1 VTVSRPAAVVI
12 LAAGAGTR
20 MKSQLPKVLHPICG
34 MSMLGHVLAAAR
46 ELDPAE
52 LIVVV
57 GHGRHQVASY
67 LAGHAPDVQVVV
79 QHRQGGTG
87 HAVRVVT
94 ETTGLGQGTVLVT
107 YGDTPLL
114 RGSTLAALAR
124 EHAAQDAAATALTTV
139 LADPTGYGRILR
151 DDRGA
156 FIKIVEE
163 ADANAEQRAVTEIN
177 SGVYAFESSLLAD
190 SVKRLP
196 TDNAKG
202 EEYLTDVV
210 AILRAEGHRV
220 GMVTTPDSDE
230 VCGVNDRVQLA
241 HARRLLNARILD
253 GWMCAGVTVVDPPTT
268 FIDTGVVLGQDVE
281 IGPGTQLAGGTVV
294 EAGAHVGP
302 GCLLRDTVVG
312 KGATLSHVVGMSA
325 RIGPGVTVAP
335 FTYLSPGTELPGKG
349 PGRKR
354 SDAGAPASAPTGK
367 RDAAAPASAS
377 AGKRAQP

>member
-1 VTVSRPAAVVI
+1 MRLRRVMRCPSCCTPVCPPRRGGWRYPARIGQVNSSRSRPAAGCDRGRGRTRPPRQPINEHRHVTVSRPAAVVI

-67 LAGHAPDVQVVV
+67 LAVHAPDVQEVV

-94 ETTGLGQGTVLVT
+94 ETVGLGQGTVLVT
-107 YGDTPLL
+107 SG
-114 RGSTLAALAR
+114 AAPVLPGHTRPALVR
-124 EHAAQDAAATALTTV
+124 EHAGQNAAATALTTV

-177 SGVYAFESSLLAD
+177 SGVYAFASSLLAD

-202 EEYLTDVV
+202 EEYLTDVP
-210 AILRAEGHRV
+210 AILRTEGHRV
-220 GMVTTPDSDE
+220 ATVTTPDSDE

-241 HARRLLNARILD
+241 HARRLLNGRILD
-253 GWMCAGVTVVDPPTT
+253 EWMRAGVTVTDPPTT
-268 FIDTGVVLGQDVE
+268 LIDTSVVLGQDVE
-281 IGPGTQLAGGTVV
+281 IGPGTQLVGGTVV

-312 KGATLSHVVGMSA
+312 KGATL
-325 RIGPGVTVAP
+325 
-335 FTYLSPGTELPGKG
+335 
-349 PGRKR
+349 
-354 SDAGAPASAPTGK
+354 
-367 RDAAAPASAS
+367 
-377 AGKRAQP
+377 

>member
-1 VTVSRPAAVVI
+1 
-12 LAAGAGTR
+12 
-20 MKSQLPKVLHPICG
+20 M
-34 MSMLGHVLAAAR
+34 
-46 ELDPAE
+46 
-52 LIVVV
+52 
-57 GHGRHQVASY
+57 
-67 LAGHAPDVQVVV
+67 VV

-87 HAVRVVT
+87 HAVRIVT
-94 ETTGLGQGTVLVT
+94 ETVGLGPGAVLVT

-114 RGSTLAALAR
+114 RGSTLAMLAR
-124 EHAAQDAAATALTTV
+124 EHATQDAAATALTTV

-202 EEYLTDVV
+202 EEYLPDVV
-210 AILRAEGHRV
+210 SILREEGHRV
-220 GMVTTPDSDE
+220 AWGTTADSDE

-241 HARRLLNARILD
+241 HARRILNARILER
-253 GWMCAGVTVVDPPTT
+253 WMRAGVTVIDPATT
-268 FIDTGVVLGQDVE
+268 GVDTGVVLGQDVE
-281 IGPGTQLAGGTVV
+281 IGPGTQLVGSTVV
-294 EAGAHVGP
+294 ETGAHVGP

-312 KGATLSHVVGMSA
+312 RGATLSHVVGMSA

-335 FTYLSPGTELPGKG
+335 FTYLPPGTELPGKG
-349 PGRKR
+349 PGRE
-354 SDAGAPASAPTGK
+354 PE
-367 RDAAAPASAS
+367 
-377 AGKRAQP
+377 

>member
-1 VTVSRPAAVVI
+1 
-12 LAAGAGTR
+12 
-20 MKSQLPKVLHPICG
+20 
-34 MSMLGHVLAAAR
+34 MLGHVLAAAR

-57 GHGRHQVASY
+57 GHGRRQVAGH
-67 LAGHAPDVQVVV
+67 LAEHAPDAQLVV

-94 ETTGLGQGTVLVT
+94 ETAGLGRGTVVVT

-114 RGSTLAALAR
+114 RGSTLAALVR
-124 EHAAQDAAATALTTV
+124 EHAAQHAAATALTTV

-156 FIKIVEE
+156 FAEIVEE

-202 EEYLTDVV
+202 EEYLTDVL
-210 AILRAEGHRV
+210 AILRTEGHRV
-220 GMVTTPDSDE
+220 ATVTTPDSDE

-241 HARRLLNARILD
+241 RARRILNARILD
-253 GWMCAGVTVVDPPTT
+253 RWMRAGATIVDPLTT
-268 FIDTGVVLGQDVE
+268 FIDAGVVLGQDVE
-281 IGPGTQLAGGTVV
+281 IGPGTQLEGGTVV
-294 EAGAHVGP
+294 ETGAHVGA

-312 KGATLSHVVGMSA
+312 NGATLSHVVGMSA
-325 RIGPGVTVAP
+325 RIGPGVTVEP
-335 FTYLSPGTELPGKG
+335 FTYLPPGTELPGKG
-349 PGRKR
+349 HGRKR
-354 SDAGAPASAPTGK
+354 SDAGAPASAP
-367 RDAAAPASAS
+367 
-377 AGKRAQP
+377 AGKWAQP

>member
-1 VTVSRPAAVVI
+1 MTVSRPAAVVI

-20 MKSQLPKVLHPICG
+20 MKSQIPKVLHPICG
-34 MSMLGHVLAAAR
+34 ASMLGHVLAAAR

-57 GHGRHQVASY
+57 GQGRRQVAGH
-67 LAGHAPDVQVVV
+67 LAEHAPDAQVVV

-94 ETTGLGQGTVLVT
+94 ETAGLGQGTVVVT

-114 RGSTLAALAR
+114 SGSTLAALVR
-124 EHAAQDAAATALTTV
+124 EHAAQHAAATALTTV
-139 LADPTGYGRILR
+139 LADPAGYGRILR

-156 FIKIVEE
+156 FTEIVEE

-220 GMVTTPDSDE
+220 ATVTTPDSDE

-241 HARRLLNARILD
+241 HARRILNARILET
-253 GWMCAGVTVVDPPTT
+253 WMRAGVTIVDPLTT
-268 FIDTGVVLGQDVE
+268 FIDTSVALGQDVE

-294 EAGAHVGP
+294 GTGAQVGP

-312 KGATLSHVVGMSA
+312 EGATFSHVVGISA
-325 RIGPGVTVAP
+325 RIGPGVTVEP
-335 FTYLSPGTELPGKG
+335 FTYLPPGTELPGQG

-354 SDAGAPASAPTGK
+354 SDAGAPAG
-367 RDAAAPASAS
+367 APA
-377 AGKRAQP
+377 GK

>member
-1 VTVSRPAAVVI
+1 MTVSRPAAVVI

-20 MKSQLPKVLHPICG
+20 MNSQLPKVLHPICG

-67 LAGHAPDVQVVV
+67 LAGQAPDAQVVV

-94 ETTGLGQGTVLVT
+94 ETAGLGQGTVLVT

-124 EHAAQDAAATALTTV
+124 EHAAREAAATALTTV

-190 SVKRLP
+190 AVKRLP

-202 EEYLTDVV
+202 EEYLPDVV

-220 GMVTTPDSDE
+220 AMVTTPDSDE

-241 HARRLLNARILD
+241 HASRLLNARILEE
-253 GWMCAGVTVVDPPTT
+253 WMRAGVTVIDPPTT
-268 FIDTGVVLGQDVE
+268 FIDTSVVLGQDVE
-281 IGPGTQLAGGTVV
+281 IGPGTQLAGSTVV
-294 EAGAHVGP
+294 ETGAHVGP

-325 RIGPGVTVAP
+325 RIGPGVTVEP
-335 FTYLSPGTELPGKG
+335 FTYLPPGTELPGEG
-349 PGRKR
+349 PGLKR
-354 SDAGAPASAPTGK
+354 SDAGALAGAP
-367 RDAAAPASAS
+367 

>member
-1 VTVSRPAAVVI
+1 MTVSRPAAVVI

-67 LAGHAPDVQVVV
+67 LAGQAPDAQVVV

-87 HAVRVVT
+87 HAIRVVT
-94 ETTGLGQGTVLVT
+94 ETAGLGQGTVLVT

-124 EHAAQDAAATALTTV
+124 EHAAREAAATALTTV

-190 SVKRLP
+190 AVKRLP

-202 EEYLTDVV
+202 EEYLPDVV
-210 AILRAEGHRV
+210 AILRAEGHQV
-220 GMVTTPDSDE
+220 AMVTTPDSDE

-241 HARRLLNARILD
+241 HASRLLNARILEE
-253 GWMCAGVTVVDPPTT
+253 WMRAGVTVIDPPTT
-268 FIDTGVVLGQDVE
+268 FIDTSVVLGQDVE
-281 IGPGTQLAGGTVV
+281 IGPGTQLAGRTVV

-335 FTYLSPGTELPGKG
+335 FTYLPPGTELPGKG
-349 PGRKR
+349 PGRNR
-354 SDAGAPASAPTGK
+354 SDAGAPASAP
-367 RDAAAPASAS
+367 

>member
-1 VTVSRPAAVVI
+1 
-12 LAAGAGTR
+12 

-34 MSMLGHVLAAAR
+34 MTMLGHVLAAAR

-57 GHGRHQVASY
+57 GHGRHEVAGY
-67 LAGHAPDVQVVV
+67 LAAHAPGAQVVV
-79 QHRQGGTG
+79 QHRRGGTG

-94 ETTGLGQGTVLVT
+94 ETVGLGQGTVLVT

-114 RGSTLAALAR
+114 RGSTLAALAL

-177 SGVYAFESSLLAD
+177 SGVYAFASSLLAD

-202 EEYLTDVV
+202 EEYLTDVP

-220 GMVTTPDSDE
+220 ATVTTPDSDE

-241 HARRLLNARILD
+241 HARRILNARILEE
-253 GWMCAGVTVVDPPTT
+253 WMRAGVTFIDPPTT
-268 FIDTGVVLGQDVE
+268 FVDTSVVLGHDVE

-294 EAGAHVGP
+294 ETGAHVGP
-302 GCLLRDTVVG
+302 GCLLRDTLVG
-312 KGATLSHVVGMSA
+312 AGATVIDSFCEGA
-325 RIGPGVTVAP
+325 DIG
-335 FTYLSPGTELPGKG
+335 
-349 PGRKR
+349 
-354 SDAGAPASAPTGK
+354 AGAEVGPFAHVKGGRIT
-367 RDAAAPASAS
+367 
-377 AGKRAQP
+377 

>member
-1 VTVSRPAAVVI
+1 
-12 LAAGAGTR
+12 

-34 MSMLGHVLAAAR
+34 MAMLGHVLAAAR

-57 GHGRHQVASY
+57 GHGRHQVTSY
-67 LAGHAPDVQVVV
+67 LAGHAPDAQVVV
-79 QHRQGGTG
+79 QDRQGGTG

-94 ETTGLGQGTVLVT
+94 ETVGLGQGTVLVT

-124 EHAAQDAAATALTTV
+124 EHATQDAAATALTTV

-202 EEYLTDVV
+202 EEYLTDVI
-210 AILRAEGHRV
+210 AILRAEGHHV
-220 GMVTTPDSDE
+220 ASVLLADSDE
-230 VCGVNDRVQLA
+230 VRGVNDRVQLA
-241 HARRLLNARILD
+241 QARR
-253 GWMCAGVTVVDPPTT
+253 
-268 FIDTGVVLGQDVE
+268 E
-281 IGPGTQLAGGTVV
+281 IG
-294 EAGAHVGP
+294 
-302 GCLLRDTVVG
+302 R
-312 KGATLSHVVGMSA
+312 
-325 RIGPGVTVAP
+325 
-335 FTYLSPGTELPGKG
+335 
-349 PGRKR
+349 
-354 SDAGAPASAPTGK
+354 ASC
-367 RDAAAPASAS
+367 RE
-377 AGKRAQP
+377 R

>member
-34 MSMLGHVLAAAR
+34 ASMLDHVLAAAR

-57 GHGRHQVASY
+57 GHGRRQVAAH
-67 LAGHAPDVQVVV
+67 LAEHAPGAQVVV
-79 QHRQGGTG
+79 QHQQGGTG

-94 ETTGLGQGTVLVT
+94 ETIGLGPGTVVVT

-114 RGSTLAALAR
+114 RGSTLAALVR

-151 DDRGA
+151 DDRGFLA
-156 FIKIVEE
+156 EIVEE
-163 ADANAEQRAVTEIN
+163 ADATPEQGAVTEVN
-177 SGVYAFESSLLAD
+177 SGVYAFDSSLLAD

-196 TDNAKG
+196 ADNAKG
-202 EEYLTDVV
+202 EEYLTDVI

-220 GMVTTPDSDE
+220 ATVTTPDSDE

-241 HARRLLNARILD
+241 QARRILNARILD
-253 GWMCAGVTVVDPPTT
+253 GWMRAGATIVDPLTT
-268 FIDTGVVLGQDVE
+268 FIDASVVLGQDVE
-281 IGPGTQLAGGTVV
+281 IGPGTQLAGSTVV
-294 EAGAHVGP
+294 EAGARVGP
-302 GCLLRDTVVG
+302 GCLLRDTAVG
-312 KGATLSHVVGMSA
+312 KDAALSHVVGVSA
-325 RIGPGVTVAP
+325 KIGPGVTVEP
-335 FTYLSPGTELPGKG
+335 FTYLPPGTELPGKRPG
-349 PGRKR
+349 PKR
-354 SDAGAPASAPTGK
+354 SGAGPPASAP
-367 RDAAAPASAS
+367 
-377 AGKRAQP
+377 AGK

>member
-20 MKSQLPKVLHPICG
+20 MKSQVPKVLHPICG
-34 MSMLGHVLAAAR
+34 ASLLDHVLAAAR
-46 ELDPAE
+46 ELDPVE

-57 GHGRHQVASY
+57 GHGGRQVASH
-67 LAGHAPDVQVVV
+67 LAEHAPDAHVVV

-94 ETTGLGQGTVLVT
+94 ETVGLGQGTVVVT

-114 RGSTLAALAR
+114 RGTTLAALVR
-124 EHAAQDAAATALTTV
+124 EHAAQQATATALTTV

-156 FIKIVEE
+156 FAEIVEE
-163 ADANAEQRAVTEIN
+163 ADASADQRTVTEIN

-196 TDNAKG
+196 TGNAKG
-202 EEYLTDVV
+202 EEYLTDVL

-220 GMVTTPDSDE
+220 ATVTTPDSDE
-230 VCGVNDRVQLA
+230 VRGVNDRAQLA
-241 HARRLLNARILD
+241 QARRILNARILD
-253 GWMCAGVTVVDPPTT
+253 GWMRAGVTFVDPLTT
-268 FIDTGVVLGQDVE
+268 FLDVSVVLGQDVE

-294 EAGAHVGP
+294 EPGAHVGP
-302 GCLLRDTVVG
+302 ACLLRDTLVG
-312 KGATLSHVVGMSA
+312 AGATLSHVVGMSA
-325 RIGPGVTVAP
+325 RIGPGVTVEP
-335 FTYLSPGTELPGKG
+335 FTYLPPGTELPGQG

-354 SDAGAPASAPTGK
+354 SDAGAPAT
-367 RDAAAPASAS
+367 APA
-377 AGKRAQP
+377 GK